1 MTTPYQP
8 PGPNYG
14 WFVGIT
20 FGASGWAHRLPTG
33 ALLAPPD
40 PELTA
45 AMCGAAASRWV
56 AMDNYSDPE
65 GVFAKCPTCLA
76 MTNR

>member
-8 PGPNYG
+8 PSPNYG
-14 WFVGIT
+14 WFVRVD
-20 FGASGWAHRLPTG
+20 FGAHPQAHRLPTG
-33 ALLAPPD
+33 ALLVPPAPT
-40 PELTA
+40 LTA

-65 GVFAKCPTCLA
+65 GVFAKCPTCLE
-76 MTNR
+76 MTSR